1 MNKKYAFRFYSEYD
15 IKGIVKFLDKM
26 AAKGWLLEK
35 KNGVRYKF
43 VKNDKPFIKY
53 DVTYFADAEKE
64 NDYRPYGA
72 DRYIEMA
79 GAAGWQFLTNDH
91 KMQIFISEN
100 PDATPLE
107 TEASVKV
114 DVIHKSFLSQ
124 WLAIY
129 AVLILN
135 GVIRFLGNDL
145 QFVDIMIMLAG
156 LAMAWDLCC
165 YLIWYLKAKKAAADG
180 WYYETRTPFVR
191 MYLDPII
198 LLLMVIGLWKMIGI
212 KAFVF
217 FVVIAVAA
225 FMTME

>member
-1 MNKKYAFRFYSEYD
+1 MNKKYALRFYSEYD

-35 KNGVRYKF
+35 KSGVRYKF
-43 VKNDKPFIKY
+43 VKTDKPFVKY
-53 DVTYFADAEKE
+53 DITYFTDGIKE
-64 NDYRPYGA
+64 NNYLPFGS
-72 DRYIEMA
+72 DRYIGLA
-79 GAAGWQFLTNDH
+79 NAAGWQFLTNDH

-100 PDATPLE
+100 PEATPLE

-129 AVLILN
+129 VVLILN
-135 GVIRFLGNDL
+135 GVIRFLDKDL
-145 QFVDIMIMLAG
+145 QFMDIMIMLAG

-165 YLIWYLKAKKAAADG
+165 YLIWYLKAKKAEADG

-191 MYLDPII
+191 MYLDPVITLI
-198 LLLMVIGLWKMIGI
+198 MMIWLLKSMGI
-212 KAFVF
+212 KAGIFL
-217 FVVIAVAA
+217 VVIGV
-225 FMTME
+225 FYVLTVE